1 MRLAELKKRK
11 ENADWLWNFT
21 FERAKAGEATQ
32 QEIIMAM
39 SLCNDVE
46 NEISVLEWREYKD
59 TNSKHDPRLQK
70 YFNGYAWYRPDDC
83 KLFISNG
90 DKFISQTLPY
100 EAISFEQM
108 DKIMNSK

>member
-1 MRLAELKKRK
+1 MRLAELKRRK

-32 QEIIMAM
+32 EELKMAIGF
-39 SLCNDVE
+39 CNDVE

-59 TNSKHDPRLQK
+59 KTSKDSPNLQK
-70 YFNGYAWYRPDDC
+70 YFHGYAWYRTEDSR
-83 KLFISNG
+83 LFISNG

-100 EAISFEQM
+100 EAISFDQM
-108 DKIMNSK
+108 DKIKGD